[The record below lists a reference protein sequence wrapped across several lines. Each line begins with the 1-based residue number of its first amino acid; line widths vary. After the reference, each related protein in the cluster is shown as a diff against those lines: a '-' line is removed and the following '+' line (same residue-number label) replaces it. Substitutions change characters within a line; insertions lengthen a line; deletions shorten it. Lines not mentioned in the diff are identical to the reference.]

1 MKIRILSI
9 TLLVFL
15 SVQQVLAT
23 DSTRTLIIF
32 FDGLRPDYITPALMP
47 NLYRFS
53 LHASQGMSHH
63 SIYPTVTRVNATSYS
78 TGCYP
83 MKHGILGNTI
93 YFPELRNGKIY
104 NTGNVSDLIEAD
116 SLLDHKMVAAVSMG
130 QILKEAGKTMMVFSS
145 GSTGQAFLQDHSRSG
160 PMINTDMILPESLR
174 ELVFKE
180 IGPVPTAE
188 SPKAKKHTWI
198 TNALIRFGLISEGPL
213 VNAIW
218 YADPD
223 GAAHSHG
230 IGSELAVE
238 SLKIVDEEFGRIL
251 NHLQKTG
258 LRARFNIII
267 STDHGFVTHTGK
279 ESLTTFLIN
288 KGFKKSPNSDDII
301 VAGGAIY
308 LAVPDTA
315 KIRKIVYELQQTP
328 NVGAIFTRSR
338 NHLSTEGMIEGTLSF
353 ASIHWD
359 FKARTPDILVDVN
372 WSDDTN
378 THGYKGSTTSL
389 GVAGHGSL
397 SPYETNIRL
406 LVDGPGFKKGQ
417 LSKAPSANIDIAPTV
432 LSLHKFIVPKHMDGR
447 VLNELMNHGTANE
460 NSVQKIGKEVI
471 TVANQIGNTLYTLKL
486 HRYTYMGK
494 IYIDHAETIRT
505 VK

>member
-1 MKIRILSI
+1 
-9 TLLVFL
+9 
-15 SVQQVLAT
+15 
-23 DSTRTLIIF
+23 
-32 FDGLRPDYITPALMP
+32 
-47 NLYRFS
+47 
-53 LHASQGMSHH
+53 
-63 SIYPTVTRVNATSYS
+63 
-78 TGCYP
+78 
-83 MKHGILGNTI
+83 
-93 YFPELRNGKIY
+93 
-104 NTGNVSDLIEAD
+104 
-116 SLLDHKMVAAVSMG
+116 
-130 QILKEAGKTMMVFSS
+130 
-145 GSTGQAFLQDHSRSG
+145 
-160 PMINTDMILPESLR
+160 MINTDMILPESLR

-188 SPKAKKHTWI
+188 SPKVKKHTWI

-432 LSLHKFIVPKHMDGR
+432 LSLHKFKVPQHMDGR
-447 VLNELMNHGTANE
+447 VLNELMVHGTANE

-494 IYIDHAETIRT
+494 IYIDHAQTIRT